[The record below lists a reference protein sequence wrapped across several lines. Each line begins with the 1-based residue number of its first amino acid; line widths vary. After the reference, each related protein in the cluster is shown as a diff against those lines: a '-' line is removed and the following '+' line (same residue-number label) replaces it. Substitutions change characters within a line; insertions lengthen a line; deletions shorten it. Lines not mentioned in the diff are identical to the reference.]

1 MPNSKFETNLQI
13 NLAEI
18 PPAEENLYE
27 SLPER
32 SPEVSSISP
41 LLVGW
46 DFDGNNDPN
55 TENDLDENLDPSVL
69 EPLETPAELEEQEPL
84 SIPESEPLNSS
95 ELEPEVE
102 EEVAS
107 SSSSSTISDISRLF
121 VRSRSQP
128 QDDNEDNNFD
138 INDAAEAIEEELNT
152 DSDSDSV
159 LSELSSSRF
168 DSEYE
173 KEQELTNKASLES
186 NFLDEQKALF
196 NSLPELS
203 DLSDQVKSLL
213 SDDSYLENKYSI
225 NLIKGIELENL
236 NDPAAPAQA
245 IEGNL
250 DENVEE
256 SNRPLDSSS
265 DSEESVIVTSS
276 KKRSKKAL
284 SGQKSKKARGEGLS
298 VKEQIHDMLSTKLI
312 KRKLKENSSYYD
324 QIIAYYKSARYSFRK
339 EIRDKQET
347 EEQKIILEEK
357 LDKAHKDCLDK
368 LELNKERV
376 NREKLFAKRFME
388 YPYETI

>member
-1 MPNSKFETNLQI
+1 M
-13 NLAEI
+13 
-18 PPAEENLYE
+18 
-27 SLPER
+27 
-32 SPEVSSISP
+32 
-41 LLVGW
+41 GW

-173 KEQELTNKASLES
+173 KEQELTNKALES

-203 DLSDQVKSLL
+203 DLSDQVKSLF
-213 SDDSYLENKYSI
+213 SNDSYLENKYAI

-236 NDPAAPAQA
+236 NDAAAPAEA

-250 DENVEE
+250 DVDENVEE

-265 DSEESVIVTSS
+265 DSEESVIVISS

-284 SGQKSKKARGEGLS
+284 SGQKAKKARGEGLS
-298 VKEQIHDMLSTKLI
+298 MKEKIHDRLSTKLI
-312 KRKLKENSSYYD
+312 KRKLDEASSYYD
-324 QIIAYYKSARYSFRK
+324 QIIAYYKASRDSFRNR
-339 EIRDKQET
+339 IRYNEET

-376 NREKLFAKRFME
+376 NREKLFAKRF
-388 YPYETI
+388 YE